1 MTLLGSRK
9 TCLSLCV
16 HVAFPSDSDG
26 KEFACNAGDL
36 RSILELGGSPGEGNG
51 NPLLH
56 FYLENSMDRG
66 AWQPTSPQG
75 HKEWGTSEQQTLPLA
90 HVRNYATCISV
101 SNRGVTEE
109 STDESSHGAARKH
122 GFFYI

>member
-1 MTLLGSRK
+1 
-9 TCLSLCV
+9 
-16 HVAFPSDSDG
+16 
-26 KEFACNAGDL
+26 
-36 RSILELGGSPGEGNG
+36 
-51 NPLLH
+51 
-56 FYLENSMDRG
+56 MDRG

-101 SNRGVTEE
+101 SNRGVTEK